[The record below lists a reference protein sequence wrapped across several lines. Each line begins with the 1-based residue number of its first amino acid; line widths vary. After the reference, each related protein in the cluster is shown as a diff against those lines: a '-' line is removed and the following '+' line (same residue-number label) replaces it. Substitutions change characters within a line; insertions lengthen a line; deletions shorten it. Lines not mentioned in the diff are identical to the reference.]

1 MAPEVLN
8 GEILKD
14 YVDNHFKSVLLTDV
28 YSMCLIFW
36 EVIQNIEDLVP
47 MKVRRP
53 YEEFTM
59 KRRISTILMQE
70 IVEHRRPTF
79 KYFSNRQPKAKVVF

>member
-36 EVIQNIEDLVP
+36 EVIQNIEG
-47 MKVRRP
+47 
-53 YEEFTM
+53 
-59 KRRISTILMQE
+59 KRQNL
-70 IVEHRRPTF
+70 
-79 KYFSNRQPKAKVVF
+79 KYYTELYNK